1 MSGGY
6 SHAGQADAT
15 PTCQFNGIGLPSLF
29 MRTPCVSFYVMG
41 GKQVSR
47 TRIAIGISAAVGV
60 AAALAVMAAPT
71 ARARGHDDTF
81 AVVFVPGLAHG
92 LPQVASPGQMGRM

>member
-1 MSGGY
+1 MS
-6 SHAGQADAT
+6 T
-15 PTCQFNGIGLPSLF
+15 
-29 MRTPCVSFYVMG
+29 
-41 GKQVSR
+41 
-47 TRIAIGISAAVGV
+47 TRIAIGISTAVGV

-92 LPQVASPGQMGRM
+92 LPQAANLGQMGRM